1 MKPPWILIKVHQEL
15 LITLPRLI
23 TFSKSMH
30 SLYVYYSFH
39 YYIMKKLCAISI
51 MKKNTEFTYILQII
65 YIVHK
70 SIICIGVSISG
81 FKTCIAHQCNS
92 YTISY
97 YHIALI
103 ASSSTYCNGYRK
115 SRISFVIIIIL
126 PKINVCVSW
135 AGNPDLMLE
144 NESHYYFFL
153 REKSEKI
160 SNRVLHFRSL
170 KEFVLFHCHIFLP
183 FHISMCACTYI
194 VVVLGTYL
202 LTSIRSLPWSKMIRS
217 GWWYNS
223 KTIWAILTNRSAT
236 SCYLLLLL
244 LLLWSETIRISFS
257 LSAQI
262 PIILHTSIK
271 MAYKRP

>member
-1 MKPPWILIKVHQEL
+1 
-15 LITLPRLI
+15 
-23 TFSKSMH
+23 MH

-51 MKKNTEFTYILQII
+51 MKKNTESTYSEFTYILQII
-65 YIVHK
+65 YIV
-70 SIICIGVSISG
+70 ICRGVSISG

-92 YTISY
+92 YAISY

-103 ASSSTYCNGYRK
+103 ASSSTYCNDYRK
-115 SRISFVIIIIL
+115 SRISLVIIIIL

-160 SNRVLHFRSL
+160 SKRVLHFRSL

-194 VVVLGTYL
+194 VVLGTYL
-202 LTSIRSLPWSKMIRS
+202 LPSEVFHGQKWSDQDDGITQKQF
-217 GWWYNS
+217 GLFW
-223 KTIWAILTNRSAT
+223 
-236 SCYLLLLL
+236 
-244 LLLWSETIRISFS
+244 
-257 LSAQI
+257 QI
-262 PIILHTSIK
+262 VVQQAVTYFYCFYYYGL
-271 MAYKRP
+271 RPFESHFL

>member
-51 MKKNTEFTYILQII
+51 MKKNTESTYNEFTYILQII

-103 ASSSTYCNGYRK
+103 ASSSTYCNGYQK
-115 SRISFVIIIIL
+115 SRISLVIIIIL

-160 SNRVLHFRSL
+160 SNRVLHFRSP
-170 KEFVLFHCHIFLP
+170 KEFVLFHCHIFSP
-183 FHISMCACTYI
+183 STFQCVH
-194 VVVLGTYL
+194 VL
-202 LTSIRSLPWSKMIRS
+202 I
-217 GWWYNS
+217 
-223 KTIWAILTNRSAT
+223 
-236 SCYLLLLL
+236 
-244 LLLWSETIRISFS
+244 
-257 LSAQI
+257 
-262 PIILHTSIK
+262 
-271 MAYKRP
+271 

>member
-1 MKPPWILIKVHQEL
+1 
-15 LITLPRLI
+15 
-23 TFSKSMH
+23 MH

-103 ASSSTYCNGYRK
+103 ASSSTYCNGYQK
-115 SRISFVIIIIL
+115 SRISLVIIIIL

-153 REKSEKI
+153 REESEKI

-244 LLLWSETIRISFS
+244 WSETIRISFS

>member
-1 MKPPWILIKVHQEL
+1 
-15 LITLPRLI
+15 
-23 TFSKSMH
+23 MH

-97 YHIALI
+97 YHRALI
-103 ASSSTYCNGYRK
+103 ASSSTYCNGYQK
-115 SRISFVIIIIL
+115 SRISRVIIIIL

-153 REKSEKI
+153 REDSEKI

-183 FHISMCACTYI
+183 FHISICACTYI
-194 VVVLGTYL
+194 LSSGATLSTYL
-202 LTSIRSLPWSKMIRS
+202 LPSEVFHGQKWSDQDDGITQKQF
-217 GWWYNS
+217 GLFW
-223 KTIWAILTNRSAT
+223 
-236 SCYLLLLL
+236 
-244 LLLWSETIRISFS
+244 
-257 LSAQI
+257 QI
-262 PIILHTSIK
+262 VVQQAVTYFYCFYYYGL
-271 MAYKRP
+271 RPFESHFL